1 MQKRQ
6 PALGFIFI
14 TLFLDILGIGLIA
27 PIGPS
32 LIKSFLSGD
41 AASVSAQ
48 AAQYVGWFSALY
60 AIMQF
65 LFSSVLGSLSD
76 KYGRRAVIL
85 ISLAGSALDYLLLA
99 FAPSLWWLFVGRII
113 AGLTSANIATVSAYI
128 ADVSPPEKRAQNFG
142 LIGAAFGVGF
152 IFGPAIGGLLGSINV
167 RLPFYV
173 VAGITAIN
181 FLYGLFVLPES
192 LSLENRR
199 AFSWVRANPVGS
211 LLALAKYPVV
221 LSLTAT
227 IVLSGLAQN
236 GLQTIWAL
244 YTEHR
249 YAWTPKDV
257 GWSLG
262 ALGLSVAIV
271 QGGLLRVILPKLG
284 EKRAVI
290 FGFAISAIANV
301 LYGLA
306 PEGWMLYVILFVA
319 GIGAIG
325 GPAAQGLI
333 SRSVSAKEQGA
344 VQGTLTSL
352 QGLTAIFGPLIAT
365 NLFGYF
371 ISPQAPIQLPGASFF
386 AGAIFTFIGLLLAV
400 RAFTSVDFA
409 QNQREANAAALADQ
423 PPVGH

>member
-6 PALGFIFI
+6 PALGFIFV

-41 AASVSAQ
+41 AISISTQ
-48 AAQYVGWFSALY
+48 AAQYVGWFSAIY

-76 KYGRRAVIL
+76 RYGRRPVIL
-85 ISLAGSALDYLLLA
+85 ISLFGSALDYLLLA
-99 FAPSLWWLFVGRII
+99 FAPSLWWLFLGRII

-128 ADVSPPEKRAQNFG
+128 ADISPPEKRAQNFG

-152 IFGPAIGGLLGSINV
+152 IFGPAIGGILGAINI

-199 AFSWVRANPVGS
+199 PFSWARANPIGS
-211 LLALAKYPVV
+211 LMALGKYPVV

-227 IVLSGLAQN
+227 IVLAGLAQN
-236 GLQTIWAL
+236 GLQSIWAL

-249 YAWTPKDV
+249 YNWGPRDV

-290 FGFAISAIANV
+290 FGFTISAIANV

-306 PEGWMLYVILFVA
+306 PEGWMLYVVLFVA

-333 SRSVSAKEQGA
+333 SRSVSAREQGA
-344 VQGTLTSL
+344 VQGALTSL
-352 QGLTAIFGPLIAT
+352 QGLTSIFGPLIAT
-365 NLFGYF
+365 NLFGFF
-371 ISPQAPIQLPGASFF
+371 ISKNAPIQLPGASFF

-400 RAFTSVDFA
+400 RAFGKINPQDNNPLGSEPASTA
-409 QNQREANAAALADQ
+409 
-423 PPVGH
+423 H